1 VFSLLRKEIN
11 SFLGSVIGYVVI
23 VVFLAITG
31 LFAWIL
37 PGTDYNIISSGY
49 ATLDAMFILAPWVFM
64 FLIPAIT
71 MRSFA
76 EENKTGTI
84 ELLLTKP
91 FTDFQVVFAKYLA
104 GIILVLFALIPTL
117 VYYGVVNYLASPAG
131 NLDHGGIR
139 GSYIGLFLLG
149 SAYVSIGIFSS
160 CISNNQ
166 IISFILAVLITF
178 IFHVGF
184 DFLTTISYNESIN
197 YVLSQ
202 LGMSAHYSSLSRG
215 VIDTRD
221 AVYFGSVTMLFLSSA
236 RFILEKRKW

>member
-1 VFSLLRKEIN
+1 MFSLLRKEIN

-37 PGTDYNIISSGY
+37 PDTDFNIISSGY
-49 ATLDAMFILAPWVFM
+49 ASLDAMFILAPWVFM

-76 EENKTGTI
+76 EENKTGTS

-91 FTDFQVVFAKYLA
+91 FTDFQIVAAKYLA
-104 GIILVLFALIPTL
+104 GIMLVLFALIPTL
-117 VYYGVVNYLASPAG
+117 IYYGVVNYLASPVG

-166 IISFILAVLITF
+166 IISFIIAILITF
-178 IFHVGF
+178 VFHVGF
-184 DFLTTISYNESIN
+184 DFLSNISYNEGLN
-197 YVLSQ
+197 YILSQ
-202 LGMSAHYSSLSRG
+202 IGINAHYSSLSRG

-221 AVYFGSVTMLFLSSA
+221 VVYFISLTFLFLSSA

>member
-23 VVFLAITG
+23 VVFLTITG

-37 PGTDYNIISSGY
+37 PGTDFNIIASGY
-49 ATLDAMFILAPWVFM
+49 ATLDSLFILSPWVFM

-76 EENKTGTI
+76 EEIKTGTI

-91 FTDFQVVFAKYLA
+91 FTDYQIIAAKYMA
-104 GIILVLFALIPTL
+104 GIILVLFALLPTL
-117 VYYGVVNYLASPAG
+117 VYYLIVNNLADPVG

-139 GSYIGLFLLG
+139 GSYIGLLLLG
-149 SAYVSIGIFSS
+149 SAYVSIGIFAS

-178 IFHVGF
+178 VFHVGF
-184 DFLTTISYNESIN
+184 DFLSTISYNQEVN
-197 YVLSQ
+197 YILSQ
-202 LGMSAHYSSLSRG
+202 LGMSAHYASLSRG

-221 AVYFGSVTMLFLSSA
+221 AVYFLSITLLFLSSA
-236 RFILEKRKW
+236 RLILEKRKW

>member
-1 VFSLLRKEIN
+1 VFALLRKEIN

-31 LFAWIL
+31 LFAWVL
-37 PGTDYNIISSGY
+37 PGTDFNIIASGY
-49 ATLDAMFILAPWVFM
+49 ATLDALFILAPWVFM

-84 ELLLTKP
+84 ELLLTRP
-91 FTDFQVVFAKYLA
+91 FTDFQVVAAKYLA
-104 GIILVLFALIPTL
+104 GIILVLFALLPTL
-117 VYYGVVNYLASPAG
+117 IYYGIISYLASPAG
-131 NLDHGGIR
+131 NVDHGGIR

-160 CISNNQ
+160 CITNNQ

-178 IFHVGF
+178 IFHAGF
-184 DFLTTISYNESIN
+184 DFLSTISYNESVN

-221 AVYFGSVTMLFLSSA
+221 AVYFASLTLLFLSSA
-236 RFILEKRKW
+236 RFVIEKRKW

>member
-11 SFLGSVIGYVVI
+11 SFLGSVIGYAVI
-23 VVFLAITG
+23 IVFLAITG

-37 PGTDYNIISSGY
+37 PGTDFNIVDSGY
-49 ATLDAMFILAPWVFM
+49 ASLDSLFILAPWVFM

-84 ELLLTKP
+84 ELLFTKP
-91 FTDFQVVFAKYLA
+91 FTDFQIVAAKYMA
-104 GIILVLFALIPTL
+104 GIILVLFALVPTL
-117 VYYGVVNYLASPAG
+117 IYYLVVNYLASPAG

-139 GSYIGLFLLG
+139 GSYVGLFLLG

-178 IFHVGF
+178 LFHVGF
-184 DFLTTISYNESIN
+184 DFLSTVSYNENLN

-202 LGMSAHYSSLSRG
+202 LGMSAHYTSLSRG

-221 AVYFGSVTMLFLSSA
+221 AVYFISLTFLFLAAA